1 MIQEDNKM
9 AIAEMDKMEL
19 AQNEMTVANGG
30 YIVDRGFW
38 SRYWIVS
45 DYTGNVIDT
54 AFFKADANDV
64 CETRT
69 ISNTV
74 ISEAKY
80 NEWIDRKNKGL
91 PGPFTHKD

>member
-1 MIQEDNKM
+1 MSAVKTEEKKLSLEEISE
-9 AIAEMDKMEL
+9 
-19 AQNEMTVANGG
+19 VNGG
-30 YIVDRGFW
+30 CIVDRGFW

-54 AFFKADANDV
+54 AFFKIDANAT

-69 ISNTV
+69 ISDQV
-74 ISEAKY
+74 ISEATY
-80 NEWIDRKNKGL
+80 NEWMGRKNKGL

>member
-1 MIQEDNKM
+1 MPDMK
-9 AIAEMDKMEL
+9 DKYEQL
-19 AQNEMTVANGG
+19 NQVNGG

-38 SRYWIVS
+38 SRYRIVS

-54 AFFKADANDV
+54 ALFKIDANAI

-74 ISEAKY
+74 ISEEKY
-80 NEWIDRKNKGL
+80 NEWIDLKNKGL
-91 PGPFTHKD
+91 PGPFTHLD

>member
-1 MIQEDNKM
+1 MSAIEMKEKELTLEDMNK
-9 AIAEMDKMEL
+9 
-19 AQNEMTVANGG
+19 ANGG

-54 AFFKADANDV
+54 AFFKIDANAT

-69 ISNTV
+69 ISNQV
-74 ISEAKY
+74 ISEEKY

-91 PGPFTHKD
+91 PGPFTHND

>member
-1 MIQEDNKM
+1 M
-9 AIAEMDKMEL
+9 AIVEMEDKKL
-19 AQNEMTVANGG
+19 TLDEMKEADGG

-54 AFFKADANDV
+54 AFFKADANAV

-69 ISNTV
+69 ISNYV
-74 ISEAKY
+74 ISEEKY
-80 NEWIDRKNKGL
+80 NEWMDKKKKGL

>member
-1 MIQEDNKM
+1 M
-9 AIAEMDKMEL
+9 
-19 AQNEMTVANGG
+19 
-30 YIVDRGFW
+30 DRGFW

-54 AFFKADANDV
+54 ALFKIDANAI

-74 ISEAKY
+74 ISEEKY
-80 NEWIDRKNKGL
+80 NEWIDLKNKGL
-91 PGPFTHKD
+91 PGHFTHLD

>member
-1 MIQEDNKM
+1 M
-9 AIAEMDKMEL
+9 ATMEMENVNLTKEEL
-19 AQNEMTVANGG
+19 SEANGG

-54 AFFKADANDV
+54 AFFKVDANAV

-69 ISNTV
+69 ISNYV
-74 ISEAKY
+74 ISEEKY
-80 NEWIDRKNKGL
+80 NDWMDRKKKGL
-91 PGPFTHKD
+91 PGPFTHDD

>member
-1 MIQEDNKM
+1 M
-9 AIAEMDKMEL
+9 AIAEMKKTEL
-19 AQNEMTVANGG
+19 ADEQLNQVNGG

-45 DYTGNVIDT
+45 DYSGNVIDT
-54 AFFKADANDV
+54 ALFKIDANAI

-74 ISEAKY
+74 ISEEKY
-80 NEWIDRKNKGL
+80 NEWIDLKNKGL
-91 PGPFTHKD
+91 PGPFTHLD

>member
-1 MIQEDNKM
+1 M
-9 AIAEMDKMEL
+9 ATMEMEKKEL
-19 AQNEMTVANGG
+19 TLEELNEVNGG

-54 AFFKADANDV
+54 AFFKVDANAV

-69 ISNTV
+69 ISNYV
-74 ISEAKY
+74 ISEEKY
-80 NEWIDRKNKGL
+80 NEWMDKKKKGL
-91 PGPFTHKD
+91 PGPFTHDD

>member
-1 MIQEDNKM
+1 M
-9 AIAEMDKMEL
+9 ATMEMEKKEL
-19 AQNEMTVANGG
+19 TLEELNEVNGG

-54 AFFKADANDV
+54 AFFKVDANAV

-69 ISNTV
+69 ISNYV
-74 ISEAKY
+74 ISEEKY
-80 NEWIDRKNKGL
+80 NDWMDRKKKGL
-91 PGPFTHKD
+91 PGPFTHDD